1 MSAKLSRGLR
11 NLNPGNIRRSAVK
24 YKGECKHSKD
34 PEFKQFRTL
43 EEGYRAIFV
52 LLHTYSIKGYKSVR
66 EMINRYAPPSENNT
80 EAYINRLCR
89 LAYINSEQIVDTTD
103 HNLMVAIVAAISLVE
118 NGSAADRTAVESGW
132 RLFAADFL
140 DKESLSTH

>member
-103 HNLMVAIVAAISLVE
+103 HNQMVAIVAAISLVE
-118 NGSAADRTAVESGW
+118 NGSIADRVAVESGW

-140 DKESLSTH
+140 D